1 MDSHQNN
8 TEDGESER
16 KITKEE
22 SQMFKHQTEVREKSN
37 R

>member
-16 KITKEE
+16 KIKEE